1 MGYLGLLSLLSP
13 EMTFQK
19 GSFYGGTSL
28 ERVPGGGP
36 GNPKEVHFGPLFG
49 LLQVPRSIRD
59 YEGLGLSGVGPQK
72 GSFSRGRSPKD
83 PLLDPL
89 NRGL

>member
-36 GNPKEVHFGPLFG
+36 GNPKEVHFGPL
-49 LLQVPRSIRD
+49 LAYSRYLVPSGTMRD
-59 YEGLGLSGVGPQK
+59 LGYLG
-72 GSFSRGRSPKD
+72 
-83 PLLDPL
+83 
-89 NRGL
+89 